1 LSKQELDELP
11 DDTLRDSVREFGRT
25 VLPPYK
31 VCMNVEGKGKERKGK
46 ERKGRSTGVKWG
58 GKERI

>member
-46 ERKGRSTGVKWG
+46 ERKGREGALG
-58 GKERI
+58 